1 MQDRPSRSM
10 NRVTNLKSQSV
21 VDYLR
26 SKNTSSSVDECK
38 PANRQTPAQGPMCGL
53 VKFLIWADQRSEVDQ
68 GGSGVVQFVSGWF
81 WVVLGGSGRGFMT
94 EWFLVVFRML

>member
-26 SKNTSSSVDECK
+26 SKKSQIISTSSRVDECK

-53 VKFLIWADQRSEVDQ
+53 VKFLIRADQRSEVDQ
-68 GGSGVVQFVSGWF
+68 GGSGVVQFVFRDGFGWF
-81 WVVLGGSGRGFMT
+81 WVALGVDS
-94 EWFLVVFRML
+94 